1 MSYLRKASDVLPS
14 GPMARSPESAT
25 GESREGLVQM
35 RVTPVERN
43 QLQRLARERGLT
55 LSDLMRQA
63 IASYTATDA
72 ARPDIHLAVALER
85 LCKNV
90 GISPAQTASFLR
102 GLAGLMGR
110 RENDGLSKKE
120 RRKPS

>member
-1 MSYLRKASDVLPS
+1 
-14 GPMARSPESAT
+14 MARSPESAT

-72 ARPDIHLAVALER
+72 ARPDIYLAVALER